1 MGQISTRSIICP
13 KCTYIVNLGISDR
26 INIDT
31 ITNCRERIINKTFFV
46 NRCPACDNE
55 IKTEYSVLLESTTDN
70 MLIYYLSEAEI
81 HKMDNIEN
89 ISAVNVF
96 GKKLRIVNN
105 QNELLEKILIQKDGL
120 DDMIIEYIKSII
132 EKKATR
138 KQKRKMTD
146 LYYAGAKN
154 GALQFVAPVKDGI
167 YNVNIL
173 ESMYDN
179 YYKTYNCRDS
189 YKFTKIGR
197 HNINEYVFK

>member
-1 MGQISTRSIICP
+1 
-13 KCTYIVNLGISDR
+13 
-26 INIDT
+26 
-31 ITNCRERIINKTFFV
+31 
-46 NRCPACDNE
+46 
-55 IKTEYSVLLESTTDN
+55 
-70 MLIYYLSEAEI
+70 
-81 HKMDNIEN
+81 
-89 ISAVNVF
+89 
-96 GKKLRIVNN
+96 
-105 QNELLEKILIQKDGL
+105 
-120 DDMIIEYIKSII
+120 
-132 EKKATR
+132 
-138 KQKRKMTD
+138 MTD